1 MKEIV
6 KLVVSGPFAC
16 FTRPEC
22 KAEKMSYE
30 VMTPSA
36 ARNILSSIYWKPEF
50 DYKIKEIHALNP
62 IKFISMTLNE
72 VGKKGQINNTSDGRQ
87 QTRNLF
93 LYDVCFGI
101 VAEIIL
107 NKKDDTIKHLEIFK
121 RRASKGQC
129 FTNPYLGLKE
139 HLAEW
144 ELVNKIPTTKIPRDF
159 ATKPLGIMLYD
170 FKYIEDKKG
179 KIIPKRT
186 HLGLN
191 TEKSK
196 FRVEPL
202 FFNATMVNGIVKVP
216 ETPLN

>member
-1 MKEIV
+1 MKQVV

-36 ARNILSSIYWKPEF
+36 ARNILQAIYWKPEF
-50 DYKIKEIHALNP
+50 DFKVREIHVLNP
-62 IKFISMTLNE
+62 IKFVSMTLNE
-72 VGKKGQINNTSDGRQ
+72 LGTKSKVNDTSKVRQ

-93 LYDVCFGI
+93 LSNVQFGI
-101 VAEIIL
+101 VAELVL
-107 NKKDDTIKHLEIFK
+107 NKKDDHIKHLEVFN

-129 FTNPYLGLKE
+129 HTNPYLGLRE

-144 ELVNKIPTTKIPRDF
+144 ELVDKIPKTNIPKDY
-159 ATKPLGIMLYD
+159 ATKPLGIMIYD

-179 KIIPKRT
+179 RIIPKRT

-191 TEKSK
+191 TEKK
-196 FRVEPL
+196 RFRIEPL
-202 FFNATMVNGIVKVP
+202 FFNATMENGIIKVP
-216 ETPLN
+216 DQPLS